1 MQLATGVGGDRGDL
15 WRGLHF
21 LKGFWKPTELGG
33 RSLRE
38 ELPAGMA
45 PLLMLGPGSLLA
57 VSTLH

>member
-21 LKGFWKPTELGG
+21 LKGFWKPTEL
-33 RSLRE
+33 RE